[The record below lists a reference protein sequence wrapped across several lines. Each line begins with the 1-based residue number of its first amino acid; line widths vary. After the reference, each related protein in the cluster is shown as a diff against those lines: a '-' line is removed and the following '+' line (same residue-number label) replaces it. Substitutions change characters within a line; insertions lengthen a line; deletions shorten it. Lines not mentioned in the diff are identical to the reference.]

1 MKNTFKR
8 IACSIAAIV
17 LVSFISCKD
26 EASVDRVNSTT
37 NAAPENPG
45 EQTTAQVNP
54 AHGLPG
60 HRCDLPVGAP
70 LSSSP
75 TTNNATPAPVPS
87 SSVSPIRIDQS
98 PKINPP
104 HGEPGHDCAVP
115 VGAELKKQ

>member
-1 MKNTFKR
+1 MKNTFKK
-8 IACSIAAIV
+8 IACSIAAIA

-26 EASVDRVNSTT
+26 ETSVDPVNSTT

-45 EQTTAQVNP
+45 EQKTAQVNP